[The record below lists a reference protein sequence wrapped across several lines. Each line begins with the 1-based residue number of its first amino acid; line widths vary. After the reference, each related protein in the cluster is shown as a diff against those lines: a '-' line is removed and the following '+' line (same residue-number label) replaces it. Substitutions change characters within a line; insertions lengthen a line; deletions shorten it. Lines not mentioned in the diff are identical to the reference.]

1 MSSTTRIPKA
11 EITGLYGYVLK
22 RFSRKMFG
30 DVPEPAEVMWHNRA
44 VLNSSMGFGRKV
56 QKWDQLDPNLKSF
69 AHMAVAALVGCS
81 WCLDLNYFHAHNEG
95 LDEAKASEVPRW
107 RESPVFTSL
116 ERDVMEYAEAMSET
130 PPRVTDELFARL
142 LEQLGAPAMVELTAL
157 GRVREHDHEGQ
168 HGDGDRGPR
177 VLQGV
182 PAAAGATLGRVRDV
196 GMSEDAFARHRSLLF
211 TVAYE
216 MLGSASDAEDVVQET
231 WLRWA
236 DVDHAEVRDP
246 RAYLVRIVTRQ
257 ALNRLRTLARRRED
271 YVGEWLPE
279 PLLTS
284 PDVAADVE
292 LAESVSI
299 AMLTV
304 LETLGPAERAVFVL
318 REVFDTPYDEI
329 AEAVGKSPAAVRQIA
344 HRARDHVAARRPR
357 MPVSTTEQQEA
368 VDRFLAAIR
377 HGDLQGL
384 LDVLA
389 PDVVIVADGGG
400 LVAAARRPIEGAER
414 VAGFLIAGLRSVDF
428 EAKAVWLNGSP
439 AIRIDIG
446 GEVDTA
452 VSLAVENGRIT
463 RIYAI
468 RNPHK
473 LARLDGVAALT
484 RT

>member
-1 MSSTTRIPKA
+1 
-11 EITGLYGYVLK
+11 
-22 RFSRKMFG
+22 
-30 DVPEPAEVMWHNRA
+30 
-44 VLNSSMGFGRKV
+44 
-56 QKWDQLDPNLKSF
+56 
-69 AHMAVAALVGCS
+69 
-81 WCLDLNYFHAHNEG
+81 
-95 LDEAKASEVPRW
+95 
-107 RESPVFTSL
+107 
-116 ERDVMEYAEAMSET
+116 MSE
-130 PPRVTDELFARL
+130 E
-142 LEQLGAPAMVELTAL
+142 
-157 GRVREHDHEGQ
+157 
-168 HGDGDRGPR
+168 
-177 VLQGV
+177 
-182 PAAAGATLGRVRDV
+182 
-196 GMSEDAFARHRSLLF
+196 AFARHRSLLF

-236 DVDHAEVRDP
+236 DVDQAVVRDP

-257 ALNRLRTLARRRED
+257 ALNRMRSVARRRED

-284 PDVAADVE
+284 PDVGADVE

-299 AMLTV
+299 ALLTV

-377 HGDLQGL
+377 NGDLHGL

-389 PDVVIVADGGG
+389 PDVVVVADGGG
-400 LVAAARRPIEGAER
+400 LAPAARRPIQGAER
-414 VAGFLIAGLRSVDF
+414 VARLLIGGLRAADVDV
-428 EAKAVWLNGSP
+428 KPVWLNGSP
-439 AIRIDIG
+439 GGRIEIG
-446 GEVDTA
+446 GEVNA
-452 VSLAVENGRIT
+452 VVSFSVENARIT
-463 RIYAI
+463 RIYAVS
-468 RNPHK
+468 NPHK
-473 LARLDGVAALT
+473 LARLDGIAALT